1 MYRLQY
7 PLFTDLAKVVFRVLV
22 QYVLY
27 QIDLVLHVI
36 FFVAPTTCMWEIDP
50 LFYLYF
56 TETIFLLFFSLF
68 STFFARNDKGGRLYF
83 EPSRDPHAKGL
94 LWVTIYWFVFP
105 SFQISWL
112 IFIYICVNV
121 IDTYGY
127 TKNMGQLLGWM
138 EY

>member
-56 TETIFLLFFSLF
+56 TETIFLLFFLF
-68 STFFARNDKGGRLYF
+68 FYIFLPKMTKATDSIYFDPSIIGWYFFLRG
-83 EPSRDPHAKGL
+83 
-94 LWVTIYWFVFP
+94 
-105 SFQISWL
+105 
-112 IFIYICVNV
+112 
-121 IDTYGY
+121 
-127 TKNMGQLLGWM
+127 
-138 EY
+138 